1 MNPSLILCPVTYSAN
16 GKAAIAQALALA
28 RWYDAEVHLLQ
39 LRGRRSATRGPV
51 VTPLGDS
58 RVDRRLAEFVTGLN
72 TEGVDVWAVKLLGDP
87 LTSVGDYAT
96 RTGSDLVVVAK
107 HGRPFGSY
115 WRPGVYA
122 TDVARHV
129 GRLTLAVPEGRGTE
143 DRSTAPFTDILCPT
157 DLSPASTA
165 ALDHALALAQQ
176 SGGRITLL
184 HVLERFPYETVY
196 SGSRAFRLI
205 DEYHGHVRRITGE
218 LRRAV
223 PPDVFNWCEVRTK
236 VMSGVAH
243 ASILATAAELNADLI
258 VMGSPNRSAVDRIV
272 MGSTTSPVLRRAQCP
287 VLVVPGS
294 RGQDS
299 VEASGAQF
307 GHANASFERVMA
319 PRLQAPTDLAGVQ
332 QPSNIRA

>member
-1 MNPSLILCPVTYSAN
+1 MKPSLILCPVTYSAN

-28 RWYDAEVHLLQ
+28 RCYDAEVHLLQ

-51 VTPLGDS
+51 VTPLGAS

-72 TEGVDVWAVKLLGDP
+72 TEGVDVGAIELLGDP
-87 LTSVGDYAT
+87 LTSVGDYAA
-96 RTGSDLVVVAK
+96 RTGADLVVVAK

-122 TDVARHV
+122 TDVARHA
-129 GRLTLAVPEGRGTE
+129 GRVTLAVPEGHETE
-143 DRSTAPFTDILCPT
+143 DRSTAPFIDILCPT
-157 DLSPASTA
+157 DFSSASAA
-165 ALDHALALAQQ
+165 ALDHALILAQQ

-196 SGSRAFRLI
+196 SGFRAFRLI
-205 DEYHGHVRRITGE
+205 DEYHDHVRRITGE

-223 PPDVFNWCEVRTK
+223 PPDAFNWCEVRTK

-243 ASILATAAELNADLI
+243 ESILATAAELNADLI

-287 VLVVPGS
+287 VLVVPDRG
-294 RGQDS
+294 GQDA
-299 VEASGAQF
+299 VEASGAEF
-307 GHANASFERVMA
+307 SHAITPFEGLMA
-319 PRLQAPTDLAGVQ
+319 PRLHASPDAGVRRN
-332 QPSNIRA
+332 STIGA